1 MRPLSFLVV
10 LVAVLIASGWQ
21 YRADLGLFG
30 EGQHP
35 VGASGVMGAGQQ
47 PVGSAGAAEDWLRTS
62 VTGVDHARCVA
73 SSARFPRPPGVQTL
87 VTSGGIG
94 SSAYDCR
101 VAFLGRPGLRWC
113 VIGLEMPNPGYS
125 DQILWL
131 AGPATCRTLAAADAQ
146 RFAEMTLATT
156 GAGTAPGLP
165 GP

>member
-35 VGASGVMGAGQQ
+35 VGAGGVMGAGQQ

-73 SSARFPRPPGVQTL
+73 SSARFPRPPGLPSLLTG
-87 VTSGGIG
+87 SEIG
-94 SSAYDCR
+94 FSPYNCR
-101 VAFLGRPGLRWC
+101 VTLLGQPGLRWC
-113 VIGLEMPNPGYS
+113 VIGLEMPNPRYAH
-125 DQILWL
+125 QILWR
-131 AGPATCRTLAAADAQ
+131 AGPATCRTMAAADAR
-146 RFAEMTLATT
+146 RFAEMTPATT
-156 GAGTAPGLP
+156 GAGTAPRLP